1 MQCLITALK
10 AESDPLIQHLGL
22 QRDKSF
28 PFPFFRNDDICL
40 IATGVGKK
48 NINNRISFI
57 VDIFNK
63 KDISFINIGIA
74 GGNRSYSKIGDI
86 FLINKIIDQET
97 SRVFYPDI
105 IFKND
110 LNEASITTVLNVVTD
125 GNMKFD
131 SLVDMESSEIFRVC
145 SKYVSLHKII
155 ILKIV
160 SDHMDLKENQ
170 LNYKEIFRMIK
181 NKAQVIDYILDQCT
195 MIEKMNKSILSDS
208 DLNWIKKTNLILT
221 DSQKNELMKKIKYY
235 RIRYPKNPLPDI
247 MAPYKTS
254 KKEGK
259 TILKNIYE
267 LLTS

>member
-10 AESDPLIQHLGL
+10 AESEPLIQHLGL

-110 LNEASITTVLNVVTD
+110 LNEASITTVPNVVTD

-160 SDHMDLKENQ
+160 SDHMDLKADQ

-181 NKAQVIDYILDQCT
+181 KKAQVVDYILDCCII
-195 MIEKMNKSILSDS
+195 IEKINQSILSDS
-208 DLNWIKKTNLILT
+208 DFNWIKKTNLILT
-221 DSQKNELMKKIKYY
+221 DSQKNELKKKVIYY
-235 RIRYPKNPLPDI
+235 RIRNPKHPLPDI
-247 MAPYKTS
+247 VIPHKIS
-254 KKEGK
+254 KKEQK

-267 LLTS
+267 ILTS